1 MSSNAE
7 QNIGAIDPN
16 AFDGQM
22 LLLDMF
28 LGNIPGMKV
37 QEGSDGPGVG
47 AVEDPNGNVPY
58 LPTGFDSVNALAGIN
73 RDGTIGA
80 INDFISKLTA
90 VEAAQIYPQI
100 RIQLVDHATGK
111 MFELPIGPVGGL
123 HGRGVSSPLQ
133 GPRALYVDRTKHYY
147 VKNEIGLTSLS
158 LNLDGRDLPFFGKS
172 YIVKMG
178 FIMDS
183 INTFT
188 SDVAGTFEKLGYPV
202 SFAQIFR
209 SSGVVGAEKFYTRLG
224 ISYSSNDES
233 LIEKYA
239 LNSPQMRFNI
249 MMTLTETKFSLE
261 ENLKV
266 KLDVSYQSREESLF
280 NSNLVFDF
288 LGLDL
293 LAAEENKRKQLNIA
307 AEQVKILDKEKQAY
321 VDAVREE
328 VRNGS
333 KYKEYQSKYKG
344 VSDKELPNKI
354 ATGEFHVNDII
365 RRQEY
370 IDLNAAITR
379 EKLEKTFE
387 DFTDVKALRDQ
398 AAERKKNA
406 VDGLA
411 NLRHSQLTKAL
422 EETFSFSDPQKLK
435 NGVVSTVFFTSQQ
448 IYDYYNQTSLT
459 KQVKKNLADS
469 EGTSKQAIAG
479 NTVTIKEKPK
489 DGDKANTT
497 KGKGKDISRYEQDI
511 DNILVD
517 LGRQKQIDYILFGDI
532 MRLVYTRL
540 YKIITTQ
547 VKKLGIISLTDFEIE
562 QKLRNSLEKTILLFS
577 DITFESFEDKIKDPA
592 NLSLRRKSLYD
603 VPISIKNLRYI
614 LAKRLYGQQQ
624 NYFTIFQLME
634 ELIQLISLT
643 RKRKAQ
649 VLNNQSSVSNFTLK
663 KMTYPLEIDLSVSGG
678 NLPLYKINTN
688 DRLSVNEV
696 FSGMLIYV
704 KRAKDNKAIRGA
716 ENLCPKFIF
725 GGTSTGAITKF
736 QINEIA
742 DSDLQKLVMEQ
753 LRGDDSQVIPSFFE
767 VEISTIMAPFFQLGM
782 QIKVAA
788 PTLDAGGAS
797 RANMFI
803 AGDYQVSAVTHEY
816 TTGGLFTTKISATLY
831 NSDKKSIL
839 KERGLEAAAGELGA
853 SGEAALRSYKKISGV
868 ATAKRDVSKIK
879 KQAGFGA
886 FDESLDPDD
895 YQGGSQSMDAYDG
908 FDYG

>member
-1 MSSNAE
+1 MSNNPE
-7 QNIGAIDPN
+7 ENIGGIDPN

-28 LGNIPGMKV
+28 LGNIPEMKV
-37 QEGSDGPGVG
+37 QEGSDGPGV
-47 AVEDPNGNVPY
+47 EDPEGNVPY
-58 LPTGFDSVNALAGIN
+58 LPEGFDSINALAGIN
-73 RDGTIGA
+73 RDGTIAA
-80 INDFISKLTA
+80 INDFISKLTPL
-90 VEAAQIYPQI
+90 EQAQIYPRI
-100 RIQLVDHATGK
+100 RIQLVDHVTGN
-111 MFELPIGPVGGL
+111 MFELPIGPVGDKGVSGL
-123 HGRGVSSPLQ
+123 VQGRGFRRLGASQ
-133 GPRALYVDRTKHYY
+133 QYY

-158 LNLDGRDLPFFGKS
+158 LRLDGRDLPFFGKS
-172 YIVKMG
+172 YIVKAG
-178 FIMDS
+178 FVMDS

-188 SDVAGTFEKLGYPV
+188 SDVVGTFDKLGYAV

-209 SSGVVGAEKFYTRLG
+209 SSGIVGAEKFYTRLG
-224 ISYSSNDES
+224 LSYSSNNES

-239 LNSPQMRFNI
+239 LNSPQMKFNM

-266 KLDVSYQSREESLF
+266 KLDVSYQSREETLY

-293 LAAEENKRKQLNIA
+293 QTAEENKRREINIA
-307 AEQVKILDKEKQAY
+307 EEQTRILDKERQAY
-321 VDAVREE
+321 VDTVREE
-328 VRNGS
+328 VRNGT

-344 VSDKELPNKI
+344 LSDKELSNKV
-354 ATGEFHVNDII
+354 ATGEFNANDII

-370 IDLNAAITR
+370 KDLTAAISR
-379 EKLEKTFE
+379 EKLEKEFDDYTE
-387 DFTDVKALRDQ
+387 VKSLRE
-398 AAERKKNA
+398 AANKRKKDA

-411 NLRHSQLTKAL
+411 NLRHTQLTQAL
-422 EETFSFSDPQKLK
+422 EETFAFSDPQRLK
-435 NGVVSTVFFTSQQ
+435 SGVVGTVFFTSKQ

-469 EGTSKQAIAG
+469 EGTSKQATAG

-497 KGKGKDISRYEQDI
+497 KGKEKDISRYEQDV
-511 DNILVD
+511 DTILTD
-517 LGRQKQIDYILFGDI
+517 LGNQRQIDYILFGDI
-532 MRLVYTRL
+532 MRLVYRRL
-540 YKIITTQ
+540 YSITTTQ
-547 VKKLGIISLTDFEIE
+547 VKKLGGTVLKDFEVE
-562 QKLRNSLEKTILLFS
+562 TKLKNSLEKTILLFS
-577 DITFESFEDKIKDPA
+577 DINFESFEDKIKDPA
-592 NLSLRRKSLYD
+592 NLSLRRRSLYD

-788 PTLDAGGAS
+788 PTIDARGAS
-797 RANMFI
+797 AANVFI
-803 AGDYQVSAVTHEY
+803 AGDYQVSGIIHEY
-816 TTGGLFTTKISATLY
+816 TSGGLFTTKITATLY

-839 KERGLEAAAGELGA
+839 KERGITAKPDDLGSDA
-853 SGEAALRSYKKISGV
+853 EAALQKYKQISG
-868 ATAKRDVSKIK
+868 AKTGRRDVEYYKTK
-879 KQAGFGA
+879 ANFGKY
-886 FDESLDPDD
+886 DEGLTEEGP
-895 YQGGSQSMDAYDG
+895 QSMDAYDD